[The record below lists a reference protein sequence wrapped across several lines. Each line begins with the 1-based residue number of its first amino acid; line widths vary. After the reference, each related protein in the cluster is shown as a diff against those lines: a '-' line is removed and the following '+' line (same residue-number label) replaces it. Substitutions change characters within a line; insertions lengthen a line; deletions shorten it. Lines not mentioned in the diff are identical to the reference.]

1 MRHDGRLDV
10 LCCIL
15 DGGPLTI
22 QQVSARIGCSLRSA
36 AYWLDLLDSFDLVAK
51 VDELDGGEAIF
62 AISLD
67 GHPDW
72 VREAIEH
79 HRRA

>member
-22 QQVSARIGCSLRSA
+22 QQISARIGSSLRSV
-36 AYWLDLLDSFDLVAK
+36 AYWLSLLESFDLVTK
-51 VDELDGGEAIF
+51 VDELDGGEPIF
-62 AISLD
+62 AASLD

-72 VREAIEH
+72 VHEAVED
-79 HRRA
+79 HRRP